1 MSSGFYS
8 IGVIK
13 FNEIKLGGL
22 TLARHT
28 ESVCRLCRRENLK
41 LFLKGERCYTEKCA
55 FDRRNYPPGQHGQSR
70 KKFSDYGTQLREKQ
84 KVKRMY
90 GVLENQFRNI
100 FKEADRQK
108 GITGETLLS
117 LLERRLDNTI
127 YRLGFT
133 NSRNEARQLVRHNH
147 FLVNH
152 SRVNIPSYLV
162 KPGDVIELREKSK
175 KIVRI
180 LEALEGVARRG
191 VPQWLE
197 LDKEQLKGSV
207 KGLPARE
214 EITIPIQEKLIVELY
229 SK

>member
-1 MSSGFYS
+1 M
-8 IGVIK
+8 
-13 FNEIKLGGL
+13 
-22 TLARHT
+22 ARYT
-28 ESVCRLCRRENLK
+28 KSVCRLCRRENLK

-55 FDRRNYPPGQHGQSR
+55 VDRRNYAPGQHGQDR
-70 KKFSDYGTQLREKQ
+70 KKFSAYGAQLREKQ
-84 KVKRMY
+84 KVKRLY
-90 GVLENQFRNI
+90 GILENQFRNT

-108 GITGETLLS
+108 GITGEILLS
-117 LLERRLDNTI
+117 LLERRLDNMV
-127 YRLGFT
+127 YRLGFA

-147 FLVNH
+147 FLVNR
-152 SRVNIPSYLV
+152 SRVNIPSYLA

-180 LEALEGVARRG
+180 LQALEGVARRG
-191 VPQWLE
+191 VPQWLD

-207 KGLPARE
+207 KGLPTRE